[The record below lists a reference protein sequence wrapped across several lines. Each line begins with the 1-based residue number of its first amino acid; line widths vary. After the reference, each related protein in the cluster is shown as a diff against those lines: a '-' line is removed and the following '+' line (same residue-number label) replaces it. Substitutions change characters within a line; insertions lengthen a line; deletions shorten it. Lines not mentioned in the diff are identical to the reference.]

1 MAISLSGSL
10 EITGSINATGGITG
24 SFSGTATSASYAL
37 IATSASYAANATSA
51 SYALI
56 ATSAS
61 YATNS
66 DLLDGRDSLTFANTG
81 SNAFVGTQNINGA
94 VAITGSLTTTGAI
107 TAQTLNVQ
115 QVTSSIVYSSGS
127 NIFGNSVSNTQS
139 MTGSVGI
146 SGSLAVTGA
155 STITG
160 VLTLNST
167 ITNGTYTYTLPSAT
181 GTLALTSAIPANPVG
196 GTGTTNTLPKF
207 TGASTIGNSIVN
219 DNGTGIGIGIA
230 AASPFILNTLST
242 DATTSG
248 VIGIMQIGRASSG
261 TAANGIGG
269 NLQFTAQDTAGNQ
282 RTAAYITWKLAVAS
296 SASPQGYLSIGSRN
310 ASEALIIADSG
321 AATFSSS
328 VTATQLNATTTTAG
342 FAAILTNTNG
352 ASDSNGLLVK
362 AGSVSSEYNV
372 RFANQTDTTTFFT
385 VKGNGNVGI
394 GTTSPLNIFDV
405 KGAIFTGSYATSAGV
420 RFHDNVY
427 GINLGGI
434 DASSI
439 GIIQGS
445 AFEVGAANIA
455 LQPNGGNVGIGTT
468 SPVSKLTVFTP
479 TTQSNAGVWSNCE
492 IAMHNSTSV
501 GDYSQIG
508 LGYTT
513 GTTNAAAFIGFIST
527 SATANG
533 KGSLV
538 FGTRDV
544 TTDTAPTTRL
554 TIASTGTSTFTTTE
568 NTGGVYVTSAT
579 DNTTIRVAS
588 TETGGQEWRLQSTG
602 GTSGLGQGKLIFKV
616 GGTETG
622 FNIPLTL
629 TTDNSTNGGRV
640 GIGTTSPSVKF
651 EVQSSA
657 SNSFFR
663 NSSTTPTT
671 TYITVVNA
679 NNSSNGLVM
688 AHISDG
694 TGYFGTQNSADL
706 RLVTGDVEKMRIT
719 SAGNVGIGTTSPS
732 AIASALVLNIYAA
745 SGIRSSL
752 VVESNAG
759 ANFAVLGSGL
769 SGGDLGVFYYNLG
782 MRFGS
787 ATSKDAT
794 GFSEAMR
801 ITSGGNVLIGTTTDS
816 GYKFQVEG
824 QIYNQG
830 NSATSLI
837 IARNYSSGS
846 ITIQQFIQNGV
857 GTIGSISFNGTNVL
871 YNATSDYRLKHDFR
885 DYNALSIISSIKTY
899 DFEWKSNK
907 TRSYG
912 VIAHEL
918 AEIMPSIVSGEKDE
932 IDENGKV
939 LPQAVDYSKLVPI
952 MIKAIQEQ
960 QSQIEALKLLIK

>member
-61 YATNS
+61 YAANA
-66 DLLDGRDSLTFANTG
+66 DLLDGRDSTTFANTG
-81 SNAFVGTQNINGA
+81 SNSFVGTQNINGD

-544 TTDTAPTTRL
+544 TTDTAPTER
-554 TIASTGTSTFTTTE
+554 
-568 NTGGVYVTSAT
+568 
-579 DNTTIRVAS
+579 
-588 TETGGQEWRLQSTG
+588 
-602 GTSGLGQGKLIFKV
+602 
-616 GGTETG
+616 
-622 FNIPLTL
+622 
-629 TTDNSTNGGRV
+629 
-640 GIGTTSPSVKF
+640 
-651 EVQSSA
+651 
-657 SNSFFR
+657 
-663 NSSTTPTT
+663 
-671 TYITVVNA
+671 
-679 NNSSNGLVM
+679 
-688 AHISDG
+688 
-694 TGYFGTQNSADL
+694 
-706 RLVTGDVEKMRIT
+706 MRIT
-719 SAGNVGIGTTSPS
+719 SDGNVGIGTTSPS